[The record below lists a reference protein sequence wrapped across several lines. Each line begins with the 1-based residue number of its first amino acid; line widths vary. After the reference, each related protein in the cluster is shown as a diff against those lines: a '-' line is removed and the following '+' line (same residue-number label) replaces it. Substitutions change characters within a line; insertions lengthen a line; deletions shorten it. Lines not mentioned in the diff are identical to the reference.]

1 MLFLSRTKRCTWNNA
16 RKQTFGEIR
25 FRSRSIPFATVLIQA
40 HGFRQQNCFHGVDLS
55 SLRSAAMKEY
65 FRQPVV
71 DTFDI
76 RICLSK
82 SVKHTVDFM
91 TASEFDLHQLRIP
104 LDFEILEAGTVH
116 GLAFW
121 FDVCFE
127 GSVTPVWLST
137 SPTEPL
143 THWYQV
149 KICGMWNN

>member
-1 MLFLSRTKRCTWNNA
+1 LTFVILTGKMFPSRGDLHVTPFNDEALYMEQCTKANFW
-16 RKQTFGEIR
+16 
-25 FRSRSIPFATVLIQA
+25 
-40 HGFRQQNCFHGVDLS
+40 QQNCFHGVDLG

-76 RICLSK
+76 RICLAK

-91 TASEFDLHQLRIP
+91 TASEFDLHQLVVP
-104 LDFEILEAGTVH
+104 LEFDILEAGTVH

-121 FDVCFE
+121 FDVAFE

-137 SPTEPL
+137 APTEPL

-149 KICGMWNN
+149 INF